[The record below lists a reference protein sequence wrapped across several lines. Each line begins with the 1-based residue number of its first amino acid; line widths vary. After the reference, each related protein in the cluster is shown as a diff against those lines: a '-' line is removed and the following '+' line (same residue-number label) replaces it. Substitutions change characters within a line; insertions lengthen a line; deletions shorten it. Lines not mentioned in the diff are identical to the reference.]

1 VDGILETFMQSSK
14 QPGLRTSNSSRLG
27 WWLWLYAAA
36 ACLPLSAHG
45 YCLADADPD
54 IRRLQELVGK
64 DANAALRQSQE
75 LLASAQPAVRAGAP
89 PSGGAAAVSRIASLY
104 GVIADA
110 QGILEL
116 DAEARASAEKGL
128 ALMPDPRNPVHVEL
142 QLAYLGSVYDSS
154 GIAAGL
160 NTVEQERSLQ
170 KANSA
175 ADLCLLIDR
184 GLLEHRSDRED
195 LAVATLT
202 QAYRA
207 SEAPAAAEVHSASAE
222 KLSMVM
228 RSMGDYSQ
236 ALSLNQEKIDW
247 DTAHDAP
254 TSLSLSRFMQGQI
267 LKKMGDHQGAI
278 AEFAQARALSVSLGD
293 SQATAFADMA
303 ICESHIELGELET
316 AHRECDNALRLF
328 GHEMLSVKETRLLEA
343 RIDLGLG
350 RPEAALATL
359 NGVLDHG
366 GEDLPPRQV
375 AAIYEWRARA
385 NAALQKYRQAYNDL
399 QEYLNRYTAANDA
412 ASVKQAGALRARF
425 ATDREVERN
434 TSLKRE
440 LASSQEQTKLQ
451 SKELRWNAIF
461 AGLGAAVIMLLGY
474 FLLANRRY
482 RAQLV
487 VLANQDPLTGLPNRR
502 RTAELAVAALE
513 SARTAGEPLTIA
525 VIDMDHFK
533 SINDRCGHGAGDHV
547 LKEFARAG
555 REALRSTDILGR
567 WGGEE
572 FLLIMPNTPI
582 EVAHA
587 SLERLRTRMFA
598 IRLPSTGSG
607 LKVSLSA
614 GLALYDDSTRSLE
627 DLIARA
633 DAALYIAKNEGRDLV
648 RIANGNYEV
657 STTGV
662 RRALRVTL

>member
-1 VDGILETFMQSSK
+1 MHSSK
-14 QPGLRTSNSSRLG
+14 QPGLCTSKSSRLG
-27 WWLWLYAAA
+27 WWTWLCAAA
-36 ACLPLSAHG
+36 ACLPLSAYG
-45 YCLADADPD
+45 YCLADRDPSV
-54 IRRLQELVGK
+54 RQLQELVGK
-64 DANAALRQSQE
+64 SGNTALRESQQ
-75 LLASAQPAVRAGAP
+75 LLIATQAGARAGTTP
-89 PSGGAAAVSRIASLY
+89 GGGAATVSRIASLY

-110 QGILEL
+110 QGMLEL
-116 DAEARASAEKGL
+116 DQEARASAQKGL
-128 ALMPDPRNPVHVEL
+128 SLATDRRDPVYVEL
-142 QLAYLGSVYDSS
+142 LLSYLGSVYDSA
-154 GIAAGL
+154 GLAAGL
-160 NTVEQERSLQ
+160 KTIEDERPLQ
-170 KANSA
+170 PPNSA
-175 ADLCLLIDR
+175 ADLCLLISR

-195 LAVATLT
+195 LALTTLV

-207 SEAPAAAEVHSASAE
+207 SGDGTMPEVHIASADN
-222 KLSMVM
+222 LSLVM

-254 TSLSLSRFMQGQI
+254 TDLSLSRFMRGQI
-267 LKKMGDHQGAI
+267 LKEMGNHREAI
-278 AEFAQARALSVSLGD
+278 AEFTKARALSVSLDD
-293 SQATAFADMA
+293 SQAIAFADMA
-303 ICESHIELGELET
+303 ICESNIELGELVT
-316 AHRECDNALRLF
+316 AQRQCDNALRLF
-328 GHEMLSVKETRLLEA
+328 GDAVLSVKETRVLEA

-350 RPEAALATL
+350 RPGTALTTL
-359 NGVLDHG
+359 DGILDHG
-366 GEDLPPRQV
+366 GEDLSPRQV

-385 NAALQKYRQAYNDL
+385 NQVLHKYRQAYNDL

-412 ASVKQAGALRARF
+412 AKVKQAGALRARF

-440 LASSQEQTKLQ
+440 LEYSREKTKRQ
-451 SKELRWNAIF
+451 SEELRWNAVL
-461 AGLGAAVIMLLGY
+461 AVLGASVIALLGY

-502 RTAELAVAALE
+502 RTAELAEAALGA
-513 SARTAGEPLTIA
+513 ARAAAEPLTIA

-547 LKEFARAG
+547 LMEFARAS

-572 FLLIMPNTPI
+572 FLLVMPNTPI

-598 IRLPSTGSG
+598 IRLPSTGAG

-614 GLALYDDSTRSLE
+614 GLAFYDASTRSLE

-648 RIANGNYEV
+648 RIANGEYEV
-657 STTGV
+657 NTTGV

>member
-1 VDGILETFMQSSK
+1 MHSSK

-27 WWLWLYAAA
+27 WWPWLYAAA
-36 ACLPLSAHG
+36 ACLPLSAFG
-45 YCLADADPD
+45 YCLADRDPE
-54 IRRLQELVGK
+54 IRELQDQVGRN
-64 DANAALRQSQE
+64 ANTALRDSQQM
-75 LLASAQPAVRAGAP
+75 LVAMQAAARAGTAP
-89 PSGGAAAVSRIASLY
+89 GGGAAISGGAATVSRIASLY
-104 GVIADA
+104 AVIAEA

-116 DAEARASAEKGL
+116 DDEARASAEKGL
-128 ALMPDPRNPVHVEL
+128 ALATDPRSQVHVEL
-142 QLAYLGSVYDSS
+142 LLGYLGSVYDSA
-154 GIAAGL
+154 GLAAGL
-160 NTVEQERSLQ
+160 KTVEEERSLQ
-170 KANSA
+170 PPNSA

-184 GLLEHRSDRED
+184 GLLEHRSARED

-202 QAYRA
+202 QAYTA
-207 SEAPAAAEVHSASAE
+207 SEGNTIPEVHIASADN
-222 KLSMVM
+222 LSLVM

-247 DTAHDAP
+247 DTAHEAP
-254 TSLSLSRFMQGQI
+254 TSLSLSHFMRGQI
-267 LKKMGDHQGAI
+267 LKRMGDHPEAI
-278 AEFAQARALSVSLGD
+278 SEFTKARALSVSLND
-293 SQATAFADMA
+293 SQAIAFADMA
-303 ICESHIELGELET
+303 MCESHIELGELQT
-316 AHRECDNALRLF
+316 AQRECKNALRLF
-328 GHEMLSVKETRLLEA
+328 GHALLSVKETRVLEA

-350 RPEAALATL
+350 RPGAALATL
-359 NGVLDHG
+359 DGILDHG

-385 NAALQKYRQAYNDL
+385 NEALHKYRQAYNDL

-412 ASVKQAGALRARF
+412 ARVKQAGALRARF

-440 LASSQEQTKLQ
+440 LESSREKTKQQ
-451 SKELRWNAIF
+451 SEELRWNAVL
-461 AGLGAAVIMLLGY
+461 AVLGAAVIALLVY

-487 VLANQDPLTGLPNRR
+487 MLANQDPLTGLPNRR
-502 RTAELAVAALE
+502 RTAELAEAALG
-513 SARTAGEPLTIA
+513 SARAAGEPVTIA

-547 LKEFARAG
+547 LKEFAQAS
-555 REALRSTDILGR
+555 REALRNTDILGR

-572 FLLIMPNTPI
+572 FLLVMPNTPI

-598 IRLPSTGSG
+598 IGLPPTGSG

-614 GLALYDDSTRSLE
+614 GLALFDESTRSLE
-627 DLIARA
+627 ELIARA

-648 RIANGNYEV
+648 RIANGDYEV
-657 STTGV
+657 NTTGV
-662 RRALRVTL
+662 RRALRVTM

>member
-1 VDGILETFMQSSK
+1 VTAF
-14 QPGLRTSNSSRLG
+14 
-27 WWLWLYAAA
+27 
-36 ACLPLSAHG
+36 G
-45 YCLADADPD
+45 YCLADRDPD
-54 IRRLQELVGK
+54 IRRLQESVGI
-64 DANAALRQSQE
+64 DATAALRESQQ
-75 LLASAQPAVRAGAP
+75 LLAAEQSAAHADTPTGAG
-89 PSGGAAAVSRIASLY
+89 SAAVSRIASLY
-104 GVIADA
+104 GVIAEA

-116 DAEARASAEKGL
+116 DTAARASAEKGL
-128 ALMPDPRNPVHVEL
+128 ALVPDPHDPVHVEL
-142 QLAYLGSVYDSS
+142 QLAYLASVYDGA
-154 GIAAGL
+154 GIAAAL
-160 NTVEQERSLQ
+160 KAVEQERLAQ
-170 KANSA
+170 PPGSA

-195 LAVATLT
+195 LAVATLV

-207 SEAPAAAEVHSASAE
+207 SEGQLAPEVHIASAE
-222 KLSMVM
+222 NLSLVM

-254 TSLSLSRFMQGQI
+254 TSLSLSRFRQGQI
-267 LKKMGDHQGAI
+267 LTKMGNHQAAI
-278 AEFAQARALSVSLGD
+278 AEFSKARALSVTLGD
-293 SQATAFADMA
+293 TQANAFADMA
-303 ICESHIELGELET
+303 ICGSHIELGELET
-316 AHRECDNALRLF
+316 ARQECDNALRLF
-328 GHEMLSVKETRLLEA
+328 GGEELAVKEARLLEA
-343 RIDLGLG
+343 RIDLGMG
-350 RPEAALATL
+350 RPEAALAKL

-366 GEDLPPRQV
+366 GQDLPPREV
-375 AAIYEWRARA
+375 AAIYRWRSRA
-385 NAALQKYRQAYNDL
+385 NAALHKYMQAYGDL
-399 QEYLNRYTAANDA
+399 EEYIKRYTAANDA
-412 ASVKQAGALRARF
+412 ESAMQAGALRARF

-440 LASSQEQTKLQ
+440 LATSQEQAELQ
-451 SKELRWNAIF
+451 RKELRWNAVF
-461 AGLGAAVIMLLGY
+461 AGLGAAVIALLVY

-513 SARTAGEPLTIA
+513 SARTAQEPLTIA

-547 LKEFARAG
+547 LKEFVRAG
-555 REALRSTDILGR
+555 RESLRSTDILGR

-572 FLLIMPNTPI
+572 FLLVMPNTPI

-598 IRLPSTGSG
+598 IRLPVTGNG

-614 GLALYDDSTRSLE
+614 GLAFYDHSTRSLE

>member
-1 VDGILETFMQSSK
+1 MHFLK
-14 QPGLRTSNSSRLG
+14 QPGLRTPNSTRPG
-27 WWLWLYAAA
+27 WWAWLCAAA
-36 ACLPLSAHG
+36 ACLPLSAFG
-45 YCLADADPD
+45 YCLADADPQ
-54 IRRLQELVGK
+54 IRQLQDLVGK
-64 DANAALRQSQE
+64 NAGAAVRQSQE
-75 LLASAQPAVRAGAP
+75 LLTLTRDGARAAT
-89 PSGGAAAVSRIASLY
+89 PSGGNAAALSRMASLY
-104 GVIADA
+104 AVMADA
-110 QGILEL
+110 QGMLEL

-128 ALMPDPRNPVHVEL
+128 ALAPDPRDPVHVEL
-142 QLAYLGSVYDSS
+142 RLAHLGSVYDSA
-154 GIAAGL
+154 GIAAAL
-160 NTVEQERSLQ
+160 KAVEEERALQ
-170 KANSA
+170 PPQSA
-175 ADLCLLIDR
+175 ADLCLLIGR

-195 LAVATLT
+195 LAVATFV
-202 QAYRA
+202 QAYGA
-207 SEAPAAAEVHSASAE
+207 SEGKAAPEVHIASAE
-222 KLSMVM
+222 NLSLAM
-228 RSMGDYSQ
+228 RSMGDYGQ

-254 TSLSLSRFMQGQI
+254 TSLSLSRFMRGQI
-267 LKKMGDHQGAI
+267 LQKMGDHQGAI
-278 AEFAQARALSVSLGD
+278 AEFAKARALSVSLDD
-293 SQATAFADMA
+293 SQAIAFADKA

-316 AHRECDNALRLF
+316 AKRRCDNALRLF
-328 GHEMLSVKETRLLEA
+328 GDATLSVKETRLLQA

-359 NGVLDHG
+359 DGILDHG

-375 AAIYEWRARA
+375 AAIYESRARA
-385 NAALQKYRQAYNDL
+385 NAVLHKYRQAFNDL

-412 ASVKQAGALRARF
+412 ASLTQAGALRARF

-440 LASSQEQTKLQ
+440 LESSRQKTKVQ
-451 SKELRWNAIF
+451 SEELRWDAVF
-461 AGLGAAVIMLLGY
+461 ASLGAAVIALLVY
-474 FLLANRRY
+474 FLLSNRRY

-487 VLANQDPLTGLPNRR
+487 ILANQDPLTGLANRR
-502 RTAELAVAALE
+502 RTAELAVSALE
-513 SARTAGEPLTIA
+513 SAREAGEPLTIA

-547 LKEFARAG
+547 LREFARAG

-572 FLLIMPNTPI
+572 FLLVMPNTPI

-587 SLERLRTRMFA
+587 SLERLRTRMFS
-598 IRLPSTGSG
+598 IRVPSAGSG

-614 GLALYDDSTRSLE
+614 GLAFYDESTRSLE

-648 RIANGNYEV
+648 RIANGNYDV

>member
-1 VDGILETFMQSSK
+1 MHSSK
-14 QPGLRTSNSSRLG
+14 QPGLRTSNSSRFG
-27 WWLWLYAAA
+27 WWPWLYAAT
-36 ACLPLSAHG
+36 ACLPLSALG
-45 YCLADADPD
+45 YCLADRDPD
-54 IRRLQELVGK
+54 IRQLQEFVDR
-64 DANAALRQSQE
+64 DASAALRQSE
-75 LLASAQPAVRAGAP
+75 RVLATAQSAARAGTPAV
-89 PSGGAAAVSRIASLY
+89 GGAAAVSRIASLY
-104 GVIADA
+104 GVTAEA
-110 QGILEL
+110 QGVLEL
-116 DAEARASAEKGL
+116 DAEARASAAKGL
-128 ALMPDPRNPVHVEL
+128 ALVPDPRDPVHVEL
-142 QLAYLGSVYDSS
+142 LLAYLGSVYDGA
-154 GIAAGL
+154 GIAAEL
-160 NTVEQERSLQ
+160 KRVEEARLLQ
-170 KANSA
+170 PPNSA
-175 ADLCLLIDR
+175 ADLCLRIGR

-195 LAVATLT
+195 LALATLVE
-202 QAYRA
+202 AYRA
-207 SEAPAAAEVHSASAE
+207 SAGSSAAEVHIASAAN
-222 KLSMVM
+222 LSLVM

-267 LKKMGDHQGAI
+267 LKTMGDPQAAI
-278 AEFAQARALSVSLGD
+278 GEFAKARTLSISLDD

-316 AHRECDNALRLF
+316 AQRECHNALRLF
-328 GHEMLSVKETRLLEA
+328 GDALLSAKETRLLEA

-350 RPEAALATL
+350 RPQAALATL

-366 GEDLPPRQV
+366 GEDLPPRKV
-375 AAIYEWRARA
+375 AEIYEWRARA
-385 NAALQKYRQAYNDL
+385 NAALQKYRQAYSDL

-412 ASVKQAGALRARF
+412 ASAKQAGALRARF

-440 LASSQEQTKLQ
+440 LANSQQQTKLQ
-451 SKELRWNAIF
+451 REQLRWNAVF
-461 AGLGAAVIMLLGY
+461 AMLGAAVILLLGY

-487 VLANQDPLTGLPNRR
+487 ALANQDPLTGLPNRR
-502 RTAELAVAALE
+502 RTAELALAALE

-572 FLLIMPNTPI
+572 FLLVMPNTPI

-614 GLALYDDSTRSLE
+614 GLAFYDDSTRSLE

-633 DAALYIAKNEGRDLV
+633 DAALYIAKDEGRDLV

>member
-1 VDGILETFMQSSK
+1 MHSSK
-14 QPGLRTSNSSRLG
+14 QPGRRTSHSRFG
-27 WWLWLYAAA
+27 CRPWLYAAL
-36 ACLPLSAHG
+36 ACLPVSAFG
-45 YCLADADPD
+45 YCLADRDPE
-54 IRRLQELVGK
+54 IRQLQEFVGK
-64 DANAALRQSQE
+64 DASAALRQSQR
-75 LLASAQPAVRAGAP
+75 LLTTAQSAARAGTP
-89 PSGGAAAVSRIASLY
+89 PGGGAAAVSRIASLY

-110 QGILEL
+110 QGLLEL

-128 ALMPDPRNPVHVEL
+128 SLAPDPRDPVHVEL
-142 QLAYLGSVYDSS
+142 LLAHLGSVYDGA

-160 NTVEQERSLQ
+160 KTVEEERSLQ
-170 KANSA
+170 PPNSA

-195 LAVATLT
+195 LAVATLI

-207 SEAPAAAEVHSASAE
+207 SEGQAAAEVHSASAE
-222 KLSMVM
+222 NLSLVM

-236 ALSLNQEKIDW
+236 ALSLNQETIDW

-254 TSLSLSRFMQGQI
+254 TSLSLARFRQGQI
-267 LKKMGDHQGAI
+267 LKKMGNHEAAI

-303 ICESHIELGELET
+303 ICEAHIELGELET
-316 AHRECDNALRLF
+316 AQRECDNALRLF
-328 GHEMLSVKETRLLEA
+328 GDALLSVKETRLLEA

-359 NGVLDHG
+359 NGILDHG
-366 GEDLPPRQV
+366 GEDLPPRRI
-375 AAIYEWRARA
+375 AEIYEWRARA
-385 NAALQKYRQAYNDL
+385 NATLQKYRQAYNDL
-399 QEYLNRYTAANDA
+399 EAYLTRYRAANDSA
-412 ASVKQAGALRARF
+412 GAKQAAALRARF
-425 ATDREVERN
+425 AIDREVERN

-440 LASSQEQTKLQ
+440 LASSQQQTKRQ
-451 SKELRWNAIF
+451 REELRWNAVF
-461 AGLGAAVIMLLGY
+461 AVLGAAVILLLVY

-513 SARTAGEPLTIA
+513 SARTAAEPLTIA

-572 FLLIMPNTPI
+572 FLLVMPNTPI

-587 SLERLRTRMFA
+587 SLERLRTRMFV

-614 GLALYDDSTRSLE
+614 GLAFFDDSTRSLE

-648 RIANGNYEV
+648 RIANGNYDV